1 MELYKVPHGIDTNY
15 NFEPFRNGELSK
27 SLYINRALL
36 NEESIKG

>member
-1 MELYKVPHGIDTNY
+1 MGLYEVAHGVGTNS

-27 SLYINRALL
+27 SLYINRAPL